1 MIEDILKQFKNNL
14 VKKDIDISSIYFEI
28 TDINKI
34 YNLDSCDSINSS
46 IKTEKFL
53 KFKMSSVDLYKIV
66 NAEIHPE
73 DLMFDK
79 KIKIS
84 GDISIIS

>member
-1 MIEDILKQFKNNL
+1 MIEDTLKNFKE
-14 VKKDIDISSIYFEI
+14 KISNYEYKTELIYFEF
-28 TDINKI
+28 TDLEKLYSLSNCSEIEKI
-34 YNLDSCDSINSS
+34 DDDN
-46 IKTEKFL
+46 FL
-53 KFKMSSVDLYKIV
+53 KFKMSSADLYKIV
-66 NAEIHPE
+66 NAKIHPE

>member
-1 MIEDILKQFKNNL
+1 MIEDTLKNFKE
-14 VKKDIDISSIYFEI
+14 KISKYHYKTELIYFEF
-28 TDINKI
+28 TDIEKI
-34 YNLDSCDSINSS
+34 YSLNSCSEIQN
-46 IKTEKFL
+46 IHNKNFL
-53 KFKMSSVDLYKIV
+53 KFKMSSDDLYKIV

>member
-1 MIEDILKQFKNNL
+1 MIEDTLKNFKEKIANYEY
-14 VKKDIDISSIYFEI
+14 KTEFIYFEF
-28 TDINKI
+28 TDLEKI
-34 YNLDSCDSINSS
+34 YSLKSCSEIKSVQGNS
-46 IKTEKFL
+46 FL
-53 KFKMSSVDLYKIV
+53 KFKMSTDVLYSIV
-66 NAEIHPE
+66 NGAVHPE

>member
-1 MIEDILKQFKNNL
+1 MIEDTLKNFKE
-14 VKKDIDISSIYFEI
+14 KISTYEYNTELIYFEF
-28 TDINKI
+28 TDLEKI
-34 YNLDSCDSINSS
+34 YSLKSCSEIKNVQGNS
-46 IKTEKFL
+46 FL
-53 KFKMSSVDLYKIV
+53 KFKLSTDVLYRIV
-66 NAEIHPE
+66 NGEIHPE

>member
-1 MIEDILKQFKNNL
+1 MIEDTLKNFKE
-14 VKKDIDISSIYFEI
+14 KIADYEYKIEFIYFEF
-28 TDINKI
+28 TDLEKI
-34 YNLDSCDSINSS
+34 YSLNNCSEIENINDSN
-46 IKTEKFL
+46 FL
-53 KFKMSSVDLYKIV
+53 KFKMSSFDLFKIV
-66 NAEIHPE
+66 NGEIHPE

>member
-1 MIEDILKQFKNNL
+1 MIEDTLKNFREKIADYEY
-14 VKKDIDISSIYFEI
+14 KTEFIYFEF
-28 TDINKI
+28 TDLEKI
-34 YNLDSCDSINSS
+34 YSLNNFSEIENIND
-46 IKTEKFL
+46 EYFL

-66 NAEIHPE
+66 NGEIHPE

>member
-1 MIEDILKQFKNNL
+1 MIENTLKNFKE
-14 VKKDIDISSIYFEI
+14 KIADYEYKIEFIYFEF
-28 TDINKI
+28 TDLEKI
-34 YNLDSCDSINSS
+34 YSLKSCSE
-46 IKTEKFL
+46 IKNVQGNNFL
-53 KFKMSSVDLYKIV
+53 KFKMSTDVLYSIV
-66 NAEIHPE
+66 NGAIHPE

>member
-1 MIEDILKQFKNNL
+1 LIEDTLKDFK
-14 VKKDIDISSIYFEI
+14 KKVSKLGYKIESIYFEF
-28 TDINKI
+28 TDLDKIYSLSDCNKI
-34 YNLDSCDSINSS
+34 
-46 IKTEKFL
+46 EKIDKEKYL
-53 KFKMSSVDLYKIV
+53 KFKMSTDDLFKIV

>member
-1 MIEDILKQFKNNL
+1 LIEDTLKNFKE
-14 VKKDIDISSIYFEI
+14 KISTYEYNTELIYFEF
-28 TDINKI
+28 TDLEKI
-34 YNLDSCDSINSS
+34 YSLKSCSEIKNVQGNS
-46 IKTEKFL
+46 FL
-53 KFKMSSVDLYKIV
+53 KFKLSTDVLYRIV
-66 NAEIHPE
+66 NGEIHPE

>member
-1 MIEDILKQFKNNL
+1 MTIKYALSKL
-14 VKKDIDISSIYFEI
+14 C
-28 TDINKI
+28 
-34 YNLDSCDSINSS
+34 YN
-46 IKTEKFL
+46 FL

>member
-1 MIEDILKQFKNNL
+1 MIEDTLKNFKEKIANYEY
-14 VKKDIDISSIYFEI
+14 KTEFIYFEF
-28 TDINKI
+28 TDLEKI
-34 YNLDSCDSINSS
+34 YSLNNFSEIENINDDY
-46 IKTEKFL
+46 FL

-66 NAEIHPE
+66 NGEIHPE

>member
-1 MIEDILKQFKNNL
+1 MIEDTLKIFKE
-14 VKKDIDISSIYFEI
+14 KISDYDYKTELIYFEF
-28 TDINKI
+28 TDLEKI
-34 YNLDSCDSINSS
+34 YSLNNCSEIENIND
-46 IKTEKFL
+46 ENFL
-53 KFKMSSVDLYKIV
+53 KSKMSSFDLFKIV
-66 NAEIHPE
+66 NGEIHPE

>member
-1 MIEDILKQFKNNL
+1 MIEDTLRNFKE
-14 VKKDIDISSIYFEI
+14 KIAAYEYKTEFIYFEF
-28 TDINKI
+28 TDLEKI
-34 YNLDSCDSINSS
+34 YSLNNCSEIENINDDY
-46 IKTEKFL
+46 FL

-66 NAEIHPE
+66 NGEIHPE

>member
-1 MIEDILKQFKNNL
+1 MIEDTLKNFKE
-14 VKKDIDISSIYFEI
+14 KISTYEYNTDLIYFEF
-28 TDINKI
+28 TDLEKI
-34 YNLDSCDSINSS
+34 YSLKSCSE
-46 IKTEKFL
+46 IKNVQGNNFL
-53 KFKMSSVDLYKIV
+53 KFKMSTDVLDSIV
-66 NAEIHPE
+66 NGVIHPE

>member
-1 MIEDILKQFKNNL
+1 MIEDTLKEFK
-14 VKKDIDISSIYFEI
+14 KKVSKLGYKIESIYFEF
-28 TDINKI
+28 TDIDKIYSLRDCNKI
-34 YNLDSCDSINSS
+34 
-46 IKTEKFL
+46 EKIDKEKYL
-53 KFKMSSVDLYKIV
+53 KFKMSTDDLFKIV

>member
-1 MIEDILKQFKNNL
+1 MIEDTLKIFKE
-14 VKKDIDISSIYFEI
+14 KISNYDYKAELIYFEF
-28 TDINKI
+28 TDLEKI
-34 YNLDSCDSINSS
+34 YSLNNCSEIENIND
-46 IKTEKFL
+46 ENFL
-53 KFKMSSVDLYKIV
+53 KFKMSSFDLFKIV
-66 NAEIHPE
+66 NGEIHPE

>member
-1 MIEDILKQFKNNL
+1 MIEDTLKNFKEKISNNKYKTEL
-14 VKKDIDISSIYFEI
+14 IYFEF
-28 TDINKI
+28 TDLEKT
-34 YNLDSCDSINSS
+34 YSLKSCSE
-46 IKTEKFL
+46 IKKMNDKNFL
-53 KFKMSSVDLYKIV
+53 KFKMSSDDLYKIV

-73 DLMFDK
+73 DLLFDK

>member
-1 MIEDILKQFKNNL
+1 MIENTLKNFKE
-14 VKKDIDISSIYFEI
+14 KISKYQYKTESIYFEF
-28 TDINKI
+28 TDLEKI
-34 YNLDSCDSINSS
+34 YSLNSCSE
-46 IKTEKFL
+46 IKNIHDNNFL
-53 KFKMSSVDLYKIV
+53 KFKMSSADLYKIV

>member
-1 MIEDILKQFKNNL
+1 MIEDTLKIFKE
-14 VKKDIDISSIYFEI
+14 KISDYDYKTELIYFEF
-28 TDINKI
+28 TDLEKI
-34 YNLDSCDSINSS
+34 YSLNNCSEIENIND
-46 IKTEKFL
+46 ENFL
-53 KFKMSSVDLYKIV
+53 KFKMSSFDLFKIV
-66 NAEIHPE
+66 SGEIHPE

>member
-1 MIEDILKQFKNNL
+1 MIEDTLKSFKE
-14 VKKDIDISSIYFEI
+14 KISTYEYSTELIYFEF
-28 TDINKI
+28 TDLQKI
-34 YNLDSCDSINSS
+34 YSLKSCSEIKNVQGNS
-46 IKTEKFL
+46 FL
-53 KFKMSSVDLYKIV
+53 KFKMSTDVLYSIV
-66 NAEIHPE
+66 NGAIHPE

>member
-1 MIEDILKQFKNNL
+1 MIEETLKNFKD
-14 VKKDIDISSIYFEI
+14 KISTYKYNTELIYFEF
-28 TDINKI
+28 TDLEKI
-34 YNLDSCDSINSS
+34 YSLESCSEIKNVQGNS
-46 IKTEKFL
+46 FL
-53 KFKMSSVDLYKIV
+53 KFKMSTDVLYSIV
-66 NAEIHPE
+66 NGAIHPE

>member
-1 MIEDILKQFKNNL
+1 MIEDTLKNFKE
-14 VKKDIDISSIYFEI
+14 KISTYEYNTELIYFEF
-28 TDINKI
+28 TDLEKI
-34 YNLDSCDSINSS
+34 YSLKSCSEIKNVQGNS
-46 IKTEKFL
+46 FV
-53 KFKMSSVDLYKIV
+53 KFKLSTDVLYRIV
-66 NAEIHPE
+66 NGEIHPE

>member
-1 MIEDILKQFKNNL
+1 MIEDTLKNFKE
-14 VKKDIDISSIYFEI
+14 KISTYEYNTDLIYFEF
-28 TDINKI
+28 TDIQKI
-34 YNLDSCDSINSS
+34 YSLKSCSEIKNVKGNS
-46 IKTEKFL
+46 FL
-53 KFKMSSVDLYKIV
+53 KFKMSTDVLYSIV
-66 NAEIHPE
+66 NGVIHPE

>member
-1 MIEDILKQFKNNL
+1 MIEDTLKNFKR
-14 VKKDIDISSIYFEI
+14 KISTYEYNTDLIYFEF
-28 TDINKI
+28 TDLEKI
-34 YNLDSCDSINSS
+34 YSLKSCSEIKNVQGNS
-46 IKTEKFL
+46 FL
-53 KFKMSSVDLYKIV
+53 KFKMSTDVLYKIV
-66 NAEIHPE
+66 NGAIHPE

>member
-1 MIEDILKQFKNNL
+1 MIEDTLKNFKR
-14 VKKDIDISSIYFEI
+14 KISTYEYNTDLIYFEF
-28 TDINKI
+28 TDLEKI
-34 YNLDSCDSINSS
+34 YSLKSCSEIKNVQGNS
-46 IKTEKFL
+46 FL
-53 KFKMSSVDLYKIV
+53 KFKMSTDVLDSIV
-66 NAEIHPE
+66 NGVIHPE

>member
-1 MIEDILKQFKNNL
+1 MIEDTLKSFKE
-14 VKKDIDISSIYFEI
+14 KISTYEYSTELIYFEF
-28 TDINKI
+28 TDLQKI
-34 YNLDSCDSINSS
+34 YSLKSCSEIKNVQGNS
-46 IKTEKFL
+46 FL
-53 KFKMSSVDLYKIV
+53 KFKMSTDVLHSIV
-66 NAEIHPE
+66 NGEIHPE

>member
-1 MIEDILKQFKNNL
+1 MIEDTLKNFKRN
-14 VKKDIDISSIYFEI
+14 ISTYEYNTDLIYFEF
-28 TDINKI
+28 TDLEKI
-34 YNLDSCDSINSS
+34 YSLKSCSEIKNVQGNS
-46 IKTEKFL
+46 FL
-53 KFKMSSVDLYKIV
+53 KFKMSTDVLHSIV
-66 NAEIHPE
+66 NGEIHPE

>member
-1 MIEDILKQFKNNL
+1 MIEDTLKNFKR
-14 VKKDIDISSIYFEI
+14 KISTYEYNTDLIYFEF
-28 TDINKI
+28 TDLEKI
-34 YNLDSCDSINSS
+34 YSLKSCSEIKNVQGNS
-46 IKTEKFL
+46 FL
-53 KFKMSSVDLYKIV
+53 KFKMSTDDLYSIV
-66 NAEIHPE
+66 NGVIHPE

>member
-1 MIEDILKQFKNNL
+1 MIEDTLKNFKE
-14 VKKDIDISSIYFEI
+14 KISTYKYNTELIYFEF
-28 TDINKI
+28 TDIQKI
-34 YNLDSCDSINSS
+34 YSLKSCSEIKNVKGNS
-46 IKTEKFL
+46 FL
-53 KFKMSSVDLYKIV
+53 KFKMSTDVLYSIV
-66 NAEIHPE
+66 NGAVHPE

>member
-1 MIEDILKQFKNNL
+1 MIEDTLKNFKE
-14 VKKDIDISSIYFEI
+14 KISTYKYNTELIYFEF
-28 TDINKI
+28 TDLEKI
-34 YNLDSCDSINSS
+34 YSLNNCSEIENIND
-46 IKTEKFL
+46 ENFL
-53 KFKMSSVDLYKIV
+53 KFKMSSFDLFKIV
-66 NAEIHPE
+66 NGEIHPE

>member
-1 MIEDILKQFKNNL
+1 MIEDTLKNFKEKITNYEYKTDL
-14 VKKDIDISSIYFEI
+14 IYFEF
-28 TDINKI
+28 TDLKKI
-34 YNLDSCDSINSS
+34 YSLKDCCEIDNILDKN
-46 IKTEKFL
+46 FL
-53 KFKMSSVDLYKIV
+53 KFKMSSNDLYKIV

>member
-1 MIEDILKQFKNNL
+1 MIEDTLKNFKE
-14 VKKDIDISSIYFEI
+14 KISTYKYNTELIYFEF
-28 TDINKI
+28 TDLEKI
-34 YNLDSCDSINSS
+34 YSLDSCSEIKNVQGSS
-46 IKTEKFL
+46 FL
-53 KFKMSSVDLYKIV
+53 KFKMSTDVLHNIV
-66 NAEIHPE
+66 NGEIHPE